1 MKRFLITAVLIFIC
15 FLLQCTVFHTLAFGG
30 IVPNLL
36 IVLTASFGFMRGE
49 KTGLLIGFFCGL
61 LVDIFFGN
69 TIGFYALVY
78 MYIGYMN
85 GKFSAIFYPQDIK
98 LPIALIL
105 GSDCF
110 YGLVCYVIMFL
121 LRSRF
126 EFGYYFV
133 HIILPEIVYTIVVTI
148 FLYPLI
154 LWINTGLERS
164 ELRGGKKFV

>member
-1 MKRFLITAVLIFIC
+1 MKRFVVTTVLIVVC
-15 FLLQCTVFHTLAFGG
+15 FLLQSTVFHALAFGG

-61 LVDIFFGN
+61 LVNVFFGDS
-69 TIGFYALVY
+69 IGFYSLLY

-85 GKFSAIFYPQDIK
+85 GKFSAVFYPEDIK

-110 YGLVCYVIMFL
+110 YGLVCYVILFL

-126 EFGYYFV
+126 DFRYYFI
-133 HIILPEIVYTIVVTI
+133 HIILPEIVYTVVVTI
-148 FLYPLI
+148 FLYPLV
-154 LWINTGLERS
+154 LWINTMLERG

>member
-1 MKRFLITAVLIFIC
+1 MKRFVVTTVLIVVC
-15 FLLQCTVFHTLAFGG
+15 FLLQSTVFHALAFGG

-61 LVDIFFGN
+61 LVDVFFGDS
-69 TIGFYALVY
+69 IGFYSLLY

-85 GKFSAIFYPQDIK
+85 GKFSAVFYPEDIK

-110 YGLVCYVIMFL
+110 YGLVCYVILFL

-126 EFGYYFV
+126 DFRYYFI
-133 HIILPEIVYTIVVTI
+133 HIILPEIVYTVVVTI
-148 FLYPLI
+148 FLYPLV
-154 LWINTGLERS
+154 LWINTMLERG

>member
-1 MKRFLITAVLIFIC
+1 MKRFIITAFLILMC
-15 FLLQCTVFHTLAFGG
+15 FLLQCTVFQALSFGG

-61 LVDIFFGN
+61 LIDIFFGN
-69 TIGFYALVY
+69 SIGFYALVY

-105 GSDCF
+105 ASDCF
-110 YGLVCYVIMFL
+110 YGMICYVILFL

-126 EFGYYFV
+126 DFTYYFMN
-133 HIILPEIVYTIVVTI
+133 IILPEIVYTIVVTI

-154 LWINTGLERS
+154 LWINTRLERG
-164 ELRGGKKFV
+164 ELRSGKKFV

>member
-15 FLLQCTVFHTLAFGG
+15 FLLQCTVFHALAFGG

-164 ELRGGKKFV
+164 ELRSGKKFV

>member
-1 MKRFLITAVLIFIC
+1 MKRFIITAFLILMC
-15 FLLQCTVFHTLAFGG
+15 FLLQCTVFQALSFGG

-49 KTGLLIGFFCGL
+49 KTGLLIGFFSGL
-61 LVDIFFGN
+61 LVDIFFGDS
-69 TIGFYALVY
+69 IGFYALVY

-85 GKFSAIFYPQDIK
+85 GKFSTIFYPQDIK

-105 GSDCF
+105 ASDCF
-110 YGLVCYVIMFL
+110 YGMICYVILFL

-126 EFGYYFV
+126 DFTYYFMN
-133 HIILPEIVYTIVVTI
+133 IILPEIVYTIVVTI

-154 LWINTGLERS
+154 LWINTRLERG
-164 ELRGGKKFV
+164 ELRSGKKFV